1 MHENYNVGYF
11 GDERLKKTAP
21 YYLNVCTNT
30 KQSVY
35 VDLLVTGQ
43 PKLSLVVG

>member
-1 MHENYNVGYF
+1 MLEDYNVGYF
-11 GDERLKKTAP
+11 GDERLKKNEP

-35 VDLLVTGQ
+35 IDLLVTGQ
-43 PKLSLVVG
+43 PKLNLVVG

>member
-1 MHENYNVGYF
+1 MQEDYNVGYF
-11 GDERLKKTAP
+11 GDERLKKTVP

-35 VDLLVTGQ
+35 VDLPVTGQ
-43 PKLSLVVG
+43 RKLSLVVG